1 MKIGKASINTHLTL
15 ICSLLIL
22 LCLPGFSWALQA
34 KPNATPQTVLF
45 QQANQWYEKGQYNKA
60 AAIYTQI
67 SASGYENGN
76 LYYNLGNV
84 YCKQGYRG
92 LAILN
97 YEKARR
103 FLPFDHDLQ
112 NNLNLALQ
120 GVNEGEINWGHV
132 FYSTLTHLAPLN
144 WLTVGSS
151 VCFFIFILLLIV
163 MILFPSRVKK
173 ADSGH
178 VILGY
183 KITCILVGCFLF
195 CFAALTVLSFLDQHQ
210 EQAVAIKG
218 NAPVINE
225 PKPEGTI
232 YFNLDEGTR
241 VRINSVQG
249 NWYLIKRQ
257 DGKRGWVENQYLEK
271 I

>member
-97 YEKARR
+97 YE
-103 FLPFDHDLQ
+103 
-112 NNLNLALQ
+112 
-120 GVNEGEINWGHV
+120 
-132 FYSTLTHLAPLN
+132 
-144 WLTVGSS
+144 
-151 VCFFIFILLLIV
+151 
-163 MILFPSRVKK
+163 
-173 ADSGH
+173 
-178 VILGY
+178 
-183 KITCILVGCFLF
+183 
-195 CFAALTVLSFLDQHQ
+195 
-210 EQAVAIKG
+210 
-218 NAPVINE
+218 
-225 PKPEGTI
+225 
-232 YFNLDEGTR
+232 
-241 VRINSVQG
+241 
-249 NWYLIKRQ
+249 
-257 DGKRGWVENQYLEK
+257 
-271 I
+271 